1 VAVPDFSIPNTSWW
15 SVLIYLNNLYA
26 YRNFDVIPG
35 SHHPPPERR
44 RSPGSPRRRAA
55 SPLPSHSTSSSTS
68 RQPSPARR
76 LKLGSHSIA
85 SPRSPRGYSRTRT
98 GSPGKR
104 RRSSRSPSSSPSR
117 RKSPRRSNSPD
128 KHLRMENASA
138 MQKERTPGSPRD
150 RNLDH
155 QPQSQTHSR
164 SESRARTPVKAE
176 SVPDTVMSN
185 DPQPAK
191 VKEEPPAVTETDGD
205 VKMREHSTPIPTG
218 PRSSLP
224 TREPPKGPRGFVQP
238 PTAPAS
244 RPAPT
249 RPDWSNRNIAQSTSG
264 PSYSSADLAP
274 GPPIEPEPA
283 VTVSLPA
290 IPLYKPKITL
300 NPELEAEVRFS
311 LPTCL
316 APTVRH
322 SRCCIKI
329 VRVQAQRAQLTSEYT
344 HISKAARRALHELE
358 MATLDLRAA
367 ENRRKLADSH
377 VEKAR
382 LGVLGIDYLPT
393 AST

>member
-1 VAVPDFSIPNTSWW
+1 M
-15 SVLIYLNNLYA
+15 YA
-26 YRNFDVIPG
+26 HRIFDAIPG
-35 SHHPPPERR
+35 SHHPPQRR
-44 RSPGSPRRRAA
+44 RSPGSPRRRPV
-55 SPLPSHSTSSSTS
+55 SPLPSHSTSPSTS

-85 SPRSPRGYSRTRT
+85 SPHSPRGYSRTRT
-98 GSPGKR
+98 ESPGKR
-104 RRSSRSPSSSPSR
+104 RRSSRSTSSSPSR
-117 RKSPRRSNSPD
+117 RKSPRRSYSPAN
-128 KHLRMENASA
+128 HPRVENASA
-138 MQKERTPGSPRD
+138 AQKERTPSSPRD

-155 QPQSQTHSR
+155 QPHSR

-185 DPQPAK
+185 DSQPAK
-191 VKEEPPAVTETDGD
+191 VKEELPAVTETDGD
-205 VKMREHSTPIPTG
+205 VKMREHSPPIPTG
-218 PRSSLP
+218 PRSSLT

-238 PTAPAS
+238 PTAPAL

-249 RPDWSNRNIAQSTSG
+249 RPDWSNRNTAQPASG
-264 PSYSSADLAP
+264 PSYSSADLPP

-283 VTVSLPA
+283 VTASLPA
-290 IPLYKPKITL
+290 IPLYKPKIAL
-300 NPELEAEVRFS
+300 NPELEAEVRSS
-311 LPTCL
+311 LPTCVAL
-316 APTVRH
+316 AVQY
-322 SRCCIKI
+322 SRCCMKI